1 MDINLK
7 IALATAFTALA
18 GIITFAT
25 VAIVFS

>member
-7 IALATAFTALA
+7 IALATVFVALG
-18 GIITFAT
+18 GILTFAS

>member
-1 MDINLK
+1 MDTNLK
-7 IALATAFTALA
+7 IALITVFCALS

>member
-1 MDINLK
+1 MDTNLK
-7 IALATAFTALA
+7 IALVTAFVALS